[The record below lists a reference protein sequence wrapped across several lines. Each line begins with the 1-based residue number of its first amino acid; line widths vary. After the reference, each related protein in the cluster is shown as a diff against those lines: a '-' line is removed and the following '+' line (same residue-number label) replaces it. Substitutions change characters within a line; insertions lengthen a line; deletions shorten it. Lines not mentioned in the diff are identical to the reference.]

1 MVLTIGVEPITS
13 SLPWNCSAIGAMQA
27 KRANVGIEGLYLK
40 KRGFRASEKR
50 KREVLERKSLSR
62 K

>member
-1 MVLTIGVEPITS
+1 MLTTGFEPVTS

-40 KRGFRASEKR
+40 KRDLEPQ
-50 KREVLERKSLSR
+50 KREKD
-62 K
+62 KY

>member
-1 MVLTIGVEPITS
+1 MVLAIGVEPITS

-50 KREVLERKSLSR
+50 SIREKKPVK
-62 K
+62 KVNP